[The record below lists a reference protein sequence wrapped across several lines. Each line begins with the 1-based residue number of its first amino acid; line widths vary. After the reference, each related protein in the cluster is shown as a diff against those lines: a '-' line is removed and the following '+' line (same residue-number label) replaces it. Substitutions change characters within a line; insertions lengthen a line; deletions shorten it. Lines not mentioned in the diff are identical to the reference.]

1 MSAYSNE
8 YYFYVVDMFDDSAI
22 VKMYSYIDGKISL
35 NRVRYTIDEN
45 GIVTLGDV
53 NEVHIVYEDVPDS
66 SIADHTIL
74 NGEGDEHVDPVTEEG
89 NADATFNAEE
99 VTNTTVVED
108 PAPVADPQPVDS
120 EPVSDPAP
128 VADPEPV
135 ADPAQVSNAQV
146 ITDPQKGVEPDAI
159 TTPKEENSG
168 SATLTDGERAEFE
181 ALKREKKEALIN
193 SYKDRIS
200 EDDFASFTARI
211 DEISF
216 EDLEKELALI
226 VVSNENADS
235 NTSVRIFSPVDTHKT
250 TGEKTT
256 GALIKEN
263 LGR

>member
-35 NRVRYTIDEN
+35 NRVKYTIDEN
-45 GIVTLGDV
+45 GVVTLGDV

-89 NADATFNAEE
+89 NADATFDAEE

-108 PAPVADPQPVDS
+108 PAPVADPQPVDP
-120 EPVSDPAP
+120 EPVSDPAL

-135 ADPAQVSNAQV
+135 ADPAQVPNAQV

-181 ALKREKKEALIN
+181 ALKREKKETLIN

-250 TGEKTT
+250 AGEKTT

>member
-1 MSAYSNE
+1 MDAYSNE
-8 YYFYVVDMFDDSAI
+8 YYFYVVDIFDESVI
-22 VKMYSYIDGKISL
+22 VRMYSYLDGKTSL
-35 NRVRYTIDEN
+35 NRVKYTIDEN
-45 GIVTLGDV
+45 GVVTLGDV

-66 SIADHTIL
+66 NIANHTIL
-74 NGEGDEHVDPVTEEG
+74 NGEGDEHVDPVTKEG
-89 NADATFNAEE
+89 NADATFNAEK

-108 PAPVADPQPVDS
+108 PAQVADPQL
-120 EPVSDPAP
+120 SDPAQN
-128 VADPEPV
+128 

-159 TTPKEENSG
+159 TTSKEENSG

-181 ALKREKKEALIN
+181 ALKREKKETLIN

-211 DEISF
+211 DEIEF

-226 VVSNENADS
+226 VVNNENANS
-235 NTSVRIFSPVDTHKT
+235 TSVRIFSPVDTHQI